1 MSEVTIEGGW
11 DNYDGSRDS
20 LVNEVLAKL
29 GSLSVGMSST
39 DKNNT
44 SDTML
49 VTGCS
54 NGLELFLFELNF
66 TGISEVV

>member
-11 DNYDGSRDS
+11 NNNDGSWDS
-20 LVNEVLAKL
+20 LVNEVFAKL

-39 DKNNT
+39 DENNT

-49 VTGCS
+49 VTGCA
-54 NGLELFLFELNF
+54 NGLELFHFELKF

>member
-11 DNYDGSRDS
+11 NNNDGSWDS
-20 LVNEVLAKL
+20 LVNEVFAKL

-39 DKNNT
+39 DENNT

-49 VTGCS
+49 VTV
-54 NGLELFLFELNF
+54 
-66 TGISEVV
+66 ISQD